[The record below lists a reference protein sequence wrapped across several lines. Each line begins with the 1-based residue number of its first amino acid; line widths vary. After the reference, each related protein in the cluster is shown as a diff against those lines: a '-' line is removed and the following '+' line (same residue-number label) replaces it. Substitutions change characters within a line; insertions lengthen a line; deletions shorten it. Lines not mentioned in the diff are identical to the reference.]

1 MYNWFNTT
9 LTLTRDQWVTDNEG
23 NKTHSEKSEVGTIK
37 GNLQQADAKQAE
49 LLNLTFGKTYNFY
62 TRPDEDIKEGDTL
75 KDGDDVYKVEGVR
88 KYEHPRMKNAHLKV
102 ILQK

>member
-9 LTLTRDQWVTDNEG
+9 LTLTRDEWVTDSDG
-23 NKTHSEKSEVGTIK
+23 NNLYSEKGEVGTIR
-37 GNLQQADAKQAE
+37 GSLQQVDAKQAE
-49 LLNLTFGKTYNFY
+49 LLNLTFGKTYAFY
-62 TRPDEDIKEGDTL
+62 TLPDEDIKEGDTL

-88 KYEHPRMKNAHLKV
+88 KHEHPRMKNGHLKV